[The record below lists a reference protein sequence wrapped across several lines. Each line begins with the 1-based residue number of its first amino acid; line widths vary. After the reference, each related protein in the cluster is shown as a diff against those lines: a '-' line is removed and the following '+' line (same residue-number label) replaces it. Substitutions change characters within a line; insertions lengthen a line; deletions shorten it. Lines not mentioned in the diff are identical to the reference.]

1 MQTLEKKRIL
11 IVYFSHSGN
20 TRIAANQ
27 IREKVGGDVFEIVAV
42 DKYPTDY
49 YEVVEQAKKE
59 LNEQYRPKLI
69 KKVENMQSY
78 DVVFVAYPNWCGTVP
93 MPVATFL
100 SEYDFSG
107 KTIAPVCTN
116 EGSQL
121 GRSVT
126 DIKKLCPK
134 STVLNGLAIRGSAV
148 KTSQNDVSN
157 WLRELGMTK

>member
-1 MQTLEKKRIL
+1 MLTSEKRAIL
-11 IVYFSHSGN
+11 VAYFSHSSN
-20 TRIAANQ
+20 TRVTANQ
-27 IREKVGGDVFEIVAV
+27 IREKVGGNIFEIVAV

-49 YEVVEQAKKE
+49 DEVVEQAKKE
-59 LNEQYRPKLI
+59 LNLQYRPKL
-69 KKVENMQSY
+69 KTKVESMQSY
-78 DVVFVAYPNWCGTVP
+78 DVVFVAYPNWWGTVP

-100 SEYDFSG
+100 SEYDFTG

-121 GRSVT
+121 GRSVM

-148 KTSQNDVSN
+148 KTSQNDISK